1 MKQNL
6 KPTPQELSNKISL
19 VKNNLVNKAFK
30 RVDRKLFVPKEWADL
45 AYSDSPIPLG
55 GGSSISQPSLVA
67 EMIDLLS
74 LTGKEH
80 VLEIGTA
87 SGYSAAILSYCCRK
101 VDTIEINKNLA
112 KTAKT
117 RLKALGYKNITVYT
131 GDGALGLPA
140 KAPFDAIVVTAAVE
154 QIPSALIEQLKNGG
168 RIVVPV
174 GGINASDMQQLV
186 VGLKKGDKLI
196 TKPVNTVRF
205 VPLVSG
211 E

>member
-1 MKQNL
+1 MIHNL

-19 VKNNLVNKAFK
+19 VKNNLVNKAFNK
-30 RVDRKLFVPKEWADL
+30 VDRKLFVPKQYAAL
-45 AYSDSPIPLG
+45 AYSDIPISLDG
-55 GGSSISQPSLVA
+55 DSSISQPSLVA
-67 EMIDLLS
+67 EMIDLLE
-74 LTGKEH
+74 LTGKEY

-101 VDTIEINKNLA
+101 VDTIEINPRLA
-112 KTAKT
+112 KTAKA
-117 RLKALGYKNITVYT
+117 RLKSLGYGNITVHI
-131 GDGALGLPA
+131 GDGALGLPS
-140 KAPFDAIVVTAAVE
+140 KAPFEAIVVTAAVE

-168 RIVVPV
+168 RIVVPI

-196 TKPVNTVRF
+196 TKSVNTVKF

>member
-1 MKQNL
+1 MI
-6 KPTPQELSNKISL
+6 ES
-19 VKNNLVNKAFK
+19 LVNKAFK
-30 RVDRKLFVPKEWADL
+30 KVDRKLFVPKKYQDL
-45 AYSDSPIPLG
+45 AYSDTPIPLDG
-55 GGSSISQPSLVA
+55 DSSISQPSLVV
-67 EMIDLLS
+67 EMIELLE

-87 SGYSAAILSYCCRK
+87 SGYSAAILSYCCQK
-101 VDTIEINKNLA
+101 VDTIEINPHLA
-112 KTAKT
+112 KTARV
-117 RLKALGYKNITVYT
+117 RLKALGYKNITVHT
-131 GDGALGLPA
+131 GDGTLGLPA
-140 KAPFDAIVVTAAVE
+140 KVPLDAIVVTAAVE

-196 TKPVNTVRF
+196 TKSVNTVKF
-205 VPLVSG
+205 VPLISG

>member
-1 MKQNL
+1 MKQ
-6 KPTPQELSNKISL
+6 SL
-19 VKNNLVNKAFK
+19 VDKAFK
-30 RVDRKLFVPKEWADL
+30 KVDRKLFVPKQYAHL
-45 AYSDSPIPLG
+45 AYSDNPIPLD

-67 EMIDLLS
+67 EMIELLE

-87 SGYSAAILSYCCRK
+87 SGYSGAILSYCCQK
-101 VDTIEINKNLA
+101 VDTIEINPRLA
-112 KTAKT
+112 KTAKA
-117 RLKALGYKNITVYT
+117 RLKALGYGNITVHT

-154 QIPSALIEQLKNGG
+154 QIPKALIKQLKNGG

-174 GGINASDMQQLV
+174 GGINASDMQELI
-186 VGLKKGDKLI
+186 VGIKKGGKLI
-196 TKPVNTVRF
+196 TKSVNSVRF
-205 VPLVSG
+205 VPLVRV

>member
-1 MKQNL
+1 MKQ
-6 KPTPQELSNKISL
+6 SL
-19 VKNNLVNKAFK
+19 VDKAFK
-30 RVDRKLFVPKEWADL
+30 KVDRKLFAPKEYADL
-45 AYSDSPIPLG
+45 AYSDSAIPLG

-67 EMIDLLS
+67 EMIELLS

-87 SGYSAAILSYCCRK
+87 SGYSAAILSYCCQK
-101 VDTIEINKNLA
+101 VDTIEINPRLA
-112 KTAKT
+112 KTAKA
-117 RLKALGYKNITVYT
+117 RLKALGYKNITVHT
-131 GDGALGLPA
+131 GDGALGLSA

-154 QIPSALIEQLKNGG
+154 QIPKALTKQLKNGG

-174 GGINASDMQQLV
+174 GGTNASDMQQLV
-186 VGLKKGDKLI
+186 VGLKKGGKLI
-196 TKPVNTVRF
+196 TKLITTVRF